1 MEHHVL
7 EFIRYGHSLCCLSD
21 KALPNDDSDYSLP
34 GREDESDSAYL
45 GPSIRDASAY
55 EEDEDETRRSSSRI
69 LIISILA
76 FAAISAGF
84 FSYYFLNQ
92 SDIDSQILD
101 NAAFETLEEKMVEHY
116 NVGRFGSAHAHA
128 AIAVFIDGDQ
138 LDFSMQQFQVQSRY
152 IHFENDN
159 PYLIHKHATN
169 VPLHMLF
176 ASLGIEMESDCMHLG
191 FDRTV
196 PEKICADAGESL
208 TVMVN
213 GEPISNV
220 NLYEIVHNDRILIS
234 LGDAAAISEQLRH
247 VKSLEI
253 HDVPERNPV
262 ISNGD
267 IFV

>member
-1 MEHHVL
+1 M
-7 EFIRYGHSLCCLSD
+7 SD
-21 KALPNDDSDYSLP
+21 KVLPNDDSDYNLP
-34 GREDESDSAYL
+34 GRAEESDSAFF
-45 GPSIRDASAY
+45 GPPIGDESIQDG
-55 EEDEDETRRSSSRI
+55 EDDVPRSNSRT
-69 LIISILA
+69 LIISVLA
-76 FAAISAGF
+76 FAVISAGF
-84 FSYYFLNQ
+84 FSYYFVNQ
-92 SDIDSQILD
+92 NDIDSQILD

-116 NVGRFGSAHAHA
+116 NVGKFGSAHAHA
-128 AIAVFIDGDQ
+128 AIAVFVDGNK

-176 ASLGIEMESDCMHLG
+176 ASLGIEMESDCMHLR
-191 FDRTV
+191 FDGV
-196 PEKICADAGESL
+196 IPEKICADAVESL

-213 GEPISNV
+213 GELISNV

-234 LGDAAAISEQLRH
+234 LGDAAEIPEQMRH
-247 VKSLEI
+247 VESLEI
-253 HDVPERNPV
+253 HDVPEKNPA